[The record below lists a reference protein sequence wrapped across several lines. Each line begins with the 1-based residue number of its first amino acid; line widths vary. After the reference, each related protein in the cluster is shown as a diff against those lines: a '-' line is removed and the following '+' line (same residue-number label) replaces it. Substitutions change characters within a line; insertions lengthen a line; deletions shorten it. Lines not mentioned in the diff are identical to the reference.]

1 MWGVIFS
8 YGGVWGVCPPPPTP
22 VLQIIV
28 LAHMP
33 HPMGARRS
41 FQRGVGN
48 PKKPLIKTK
57 KDIKTKNRPPPHGEK
72 IVKIRPPHGDKR
84 GKLKAPTW
92 RKVTKCP
99 PIYWGN
105 FSSFSGEAC
114 AYSCTPSPLRASM
127 PQSPSNIVEY
137 SAL

>member
-8 YGGVWGVCPPPPTP
+8 YGGGLPPSPY
-22 VLQIIV
+22 
-28 LAHMP
+28 MP
-33 HPMGARRS
+33 HPMGARKS

-57 KDIKTKNRPPPHGEK
+57 KNIKTKNRPPPHGEK
-72 IVKIRPPHGDKR
+72 IAKIRPPHGDKR

-105 FSSFSGEAC
+105 FSSFSGRRALTL
-114 AYSCTPSPLRASM
+114 APPLPCGRPM